1 MYDIRLLQN
10 NIQMIA
16 CLPNISIFSYSKMFC
31 AKYTKVHSRVM
42 YCIHFTAKE
51 LLSHVSHKKS

>member
-1 MYDIRLLQN
+1 MYAILLLQN

-16 CLPNISIFSYSKMFC
+16 CSQNIAISPYSKMFC
-31 AKYTKVHSRVM
+31 VKYTTVHSRVM
-42 YCIHFTAKE
+42 YCFHFTAKE